1 MTIKNYRFTM
11 DLYNV
16 PVMPFCSLLTVKA
29 PPLILTLR
37 AYWNIFGGSRQLKDF
52 VAVVPMPCCAHI
64 VEQSFVVQVQS
75 TTGTVWH
82 MAYGTWEQS
91 SELGLWE

>member
-37 AYWNIFGGSRQLKDF
+37 AYWNIFGGSRQLEDF

-64 VEQSFVVQVQS
+64 VEQSFVVQVQI